1 MQQPANGAGFS
12 WLHEATGAHLEFDG
26 YDFWANGA
34 KNKIGTNNGF
44 NTLICDYNPSNQSI
58 SNLGGTLNIAPIGNG
73 PFDGP
78 GQELILSGGNFNFSG
93 LTEGDLAG
101 AIDYTVTNTALS
113 GTFYFYHYNFT
124 GGSLS
129 TGPNNLSVSGS
140 DLDVQLWGNDQMKS
154 MGSNVAPS
162 MLRGDRPQVCCASS

>member
-1 MQQPANGAGFS
+1 V
-12 WLHEATGAHLEFDG
+12 
-26 YDFWANGA
+26 
-34 KNKIGTNNGF
+34 
-44 NTLICDYNPSNQSI
+44 
-58 SNLGGTLNIAPIGNG
+58 
-73 PFDGP
+73 
-78 GQELILSGGNFNFSG
+78 
-93 LTEGDLAG
+93 G

-162 MLRGDRPQVCCASS
+162 MLRGIDLRFAAQVPDGGLTAGLLGMAFLTVCVGRINLAQKTS